1 MRKIMSCLSALLFGI
16 SASLDALLVG
26 ISYGLRRIH
35 VRIWQNLFI
44 SLISLLGTC
53 LSAGIGKK
61 LLPLLP
67 AVSGGLIGSLIL
79 MILGIYYLAKG
90 ILAYLQKRSTPD
102 GEASEAAPPAP
113 PTALSFPETLL
124 LGLTLSANNIGISL
138 SAGLAGLP
146 LLPCAVSTFVCAFL
160 FLLLGNLLGR
170 CRFLRLLGDAAD
182 PLSGLLLLG
191 LAAMQLVL

>member
-1 MRKIMSCLSALLFGI
+1 MSCLSALLFGI

-26 ISYGLRRIH
+26 IGYGLRRIH

-79 MILGIYYLAKG
+79 MILGIYYLGKG
-90 ILAYLQKRSTPD
+90 ILSYLHNRSACRPD
-102 GEASEAAPPAP
+102 REAPEAASTMPPSVL
-113 PTALSFPETLL
+113 TCPETLL

-138 SAGLAGLP
+138 SASLAGLP

-170 CRFLRLLGDAAD
+170 SRFFKLLGSAAD
-182 PLSGLLLLG
+182 PLSGLLLIG
-191 LAAMQLVL
+191 LAVMQLVL